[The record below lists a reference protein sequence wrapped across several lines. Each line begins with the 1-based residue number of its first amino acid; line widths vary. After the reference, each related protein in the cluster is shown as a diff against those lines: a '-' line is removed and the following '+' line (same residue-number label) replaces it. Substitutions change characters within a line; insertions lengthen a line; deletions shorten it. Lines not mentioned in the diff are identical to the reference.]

1 MIPMQVRNKN
11 MIYFRK
17 SNFILRSCL
26 SPLTIDKK
34 SLFLISKIWE
44 VGLVDVRGVAA

>member
-17 SNFILRSCL
+17 TNFIFCEAALGAL
-26 SPLTIDKK
+26 STIDKK
-34 SLFLISKIWE
+34 SLFLISKSWE
-44 VGLVDVRGVAA
+44 VGLVT